1 MRRITLCL
9 SSFIVLSAAFLA
21 TGSPAFAARVA
32 IPDGGGPTSS
42 SLVAHHPA
50 GGLATWAVAVIVI
63 GGVVVAGLAGR
74 LVRSSLRHAPAP
86 AAG

>member
-9 SSFIVLSAAFLA
+9 SSFIVLSVAFLA
-21 TGSPAFAARVA
+21 TGSPAFAVRVA
-32 IPDGGGPTSS
+32 TPDGVGPASS
-42 SLVAHHPA
+42 SAVAHHAA
-50 GGLATWAVAVIVI
+50 GMGTWEVALIVI
-63 GGVVVAGLAGR
+63 AGLVVAGLAGR